1 MDERGA
7 AGGSLRVPTDVQV
20 LLDELQDRQ
29 RLLERLYRIQRAIAR
44 RDPLDQVL
52 DDICLGAADLL
63 GDVIVGVRLVDRR
76 RPTVA
81 PLVAWTG
88 LDAPVPDDV
97 RERPTDSGVSGRAM
111 REQRLVVAEDYGAHD
126 AHDPW
131 YVELGLASAMAAPVA
146 RDNEVVGAL
155 VVSSTRARRFT
166 PLEQETLLTM
176 SEHVSLALNDASA
189 LRAMAEAL
197 DDALHQATHDPLT
210 GLPNRTLVLD
220 RLSEAIAR
228 PPRRGRE
235 VAVLFLDL
243 DRFKRINDLFGHRHG
258 DALLVTVADRLRSTL
273 RADDVVGRLGGDEF
287 IVVAQDLDDAELDV
301 LVDRIGDAVSAP
313 VQLERREATLT
324 ASIGVARA
332 RRGTSGVEVLGDA
345 DVALHRAKDEGRAR
359 SAHFDQSMRTR
370 MVARSETEQALRRA
384 VRDQEL
390 RVHYQPAVHTP
401 TPRAVAVEALVRWE
415 RPGFGLVGPADF
427 LPVAEETGQIREMGA
442 WILGQACAQVAQWRT
457 HPLLDH
463 LLVSVNVSPR
473 QLTDPCFAGT
483 VADVLART
491 GLPADALWL
500 EMTEHV
506 FLDEDEDTLTN
517 VLALRAQGVHLVID
531 DFGTGYSSL
540 AYLKRFP
547 VEAIKIDQS
556 FVAGL
561 ETDRGDQ
568 AIVTA
573 IIRLAEALELGVV
586 AEGIERPE
594 QAQALEALGCH
605 LGQGL
610 LYGAAASPDETFER
624 LLTIGR

>member
-7 AGGSLRVPTDVQV
+7 AGGSLREPTDVQV

-44 RDPLDQVL
+44 RDPLDRVL
-52 DDICLGAADLL
+52 HDICAGAADLL
-63 GDVIVGVRLVDRR
+63 GDVIVGIRLVDRR
-76 RPTVA
+76 HPTVA

-88 LDAPVPDDV
+88 LDASVPDDV
-97 RERPTDSGVSGRAM
+97 RERPTGSGISGRAM
-111 REQRLVVAEDYGAHD
+111 REQRLVVAEDYRAHD

-166 PLEQETLLTM
+166 PLEQETLLTL

-210 GLPNRTLVLD
+210 ALPNRTLVLD

-258 DALLVTVADRLRSTL
+258 DALLVTIADRLRSTL

-287 IVVAQDLDDAELDV
+287 IVVAHDLDDAELDV

-313 VQLERREATLT
+313 VQLERREATVT

-332 RRGTSGVEVLGDA
+332 RRGASGVEVLGDA

-359 SAHFDQSMRTR
+359 AAHFDQSMRTL
-370 MVARSETEQALRRA
+370 MVTRSETEQALRRA
-384 VRDQEL
+384 VRGQEL

-415 RPGFGLVGPADF
+415 RPGFGLVGPTDF

-442 WILGQACAQVAQWRT
+442 WILGEACAQVAQWRT

-491 GLPADALWL
+491 RLPADALWL

-561 ETDRGDQ
+561 EADRGDQ

-610 LYGAAASPDETFER
+610 LYGAAAAPDETFER

>member
-1 MDERGA
+1 
-7 AGGSLRVPTDVQV
+7 
-20 LLDELQDRQ
+20 
-29 RLLERLYRIQRAIAR
+29 
-44 RDPLDQVL
+44 
-52 DDICLGAADLL
+52 
-63 GDVIVGVRLVDRR
+63 
-76 RPTVA
+76 
-81 PLVAWTG
+81 
-88 LDAPVPDDV
+88 
-97 RERPTDSGVSGRAM
+97 
-111 REQRLVVAEDYGAHD
+111 
-126 AHDPW
+126 
-131 YVELGLASAMAAPVA
+131 
-146 RDNEVVGAL
+146 
-155 VVSSTRARRFT
+155 
-166 PLEQETLLTM
+166 
-176 SEHVSLALNDASA
+176 
-189 LRAMAEAL
+189 
-197 DDALHQATHDPLT
+197 
-210 GLPNRTLVLD
+210 
-220 RLSEAIAR
+220 
-228 PPRRGRE
+228 
-235 VAVLFLDL
+235 
-243 DRFKRINDLFGHRHG
+243 
-258 DALLVTVADRLRSTL
+258 
-273 RADDVVGRLGGDEF
+273 
-287 IVVAQDLDDAELDV
+287 
-301 LVDRIGDAVSAP
+301 
-313 VQLERREATLT
+313 
-324 ASIGVARA
+324 
-332 RRGTSGVEVLGDA
+332 VLGDA

-359 SAHFDQSMRTR
+359 AAHFDQSMRTL
-370 MVARSETEQALRRA
+370 MVTRSETEQALRRA
-384 VRDQEL
+384 VRGQEL

-415 RPGFGLVGPADF
+415 RPGFGLVGPTDF

-442 WILGQACAQVAQWRT
+442 WILGEACAQVAQWRT

-491 GLPADALWL
+491 RLPADALWL

-561 ETDRGDQ
+561 EADRGDQ

-610 LYGAAASPDETFER
+610 LYGAAAAPDETFER